1 MDKKLEDMTPEEL
14 KAIGYD
20 QFVQLANLQETIR
33 QVQQNINL
41 INAELSKRQPQIR
54 PFIPLHDQNPQEK
67 S

>member
-1 MDKKLEDMTPEEL
+1 MEKKLDEMTPEEL

-41 INAELSKRQPQIR
+41 INAELSKRQEIR
-54 PFIPLHDQNPQEK
+54 PFIPLHDTNPKEQT
-67 S
+67 

>member
-41 INAELSKRQPQIR
+41 INTELSKRQV
-54 PFIPLHDQNPQEK
+54 K
-67 S
+67 T